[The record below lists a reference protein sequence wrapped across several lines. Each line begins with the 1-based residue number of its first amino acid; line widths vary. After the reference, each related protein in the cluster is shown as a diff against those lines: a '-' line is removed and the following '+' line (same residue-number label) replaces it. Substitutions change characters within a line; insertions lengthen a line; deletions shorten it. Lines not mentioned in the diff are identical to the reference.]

1 MYAYWIYNLGMKRI
15 SLFLPE
21 PMIARLGNLSTKT
34 GTPSAEL
41 IRRAIEAYLKKEEK

>member
-1 MYAYWIYNLGMKRI
+1 MYAYRIYNPSMKRI

-21 PMIARLGNLSTKT
+21 PMIARLGNLSKKT

-41 IRRAIEAYLKKEEK
+41 IRRAIEAYLRKEEK